1 EAESG
6 SLLTA
11 HVFAFRGFERR
22 IYSAARSIGYMMNEQ
37 LHGKLLSARA
47 NNQTLP
53 GAPTRIANP
62 PGHGKV
68 VVKVVPRPAA
78 IPKFVRQQSVFSVL
92 LPTGGCPPTFGGT
105 CKIQVTSPLK
115 FSGFGSK

>member
-1 EAESG
+1 ESG

-53 GAPTRIANP
+53 GAPTGIANR
-62 PGHGKV
+62 PGHGKIA
-68 VVKVVPRPAA
+68 VKVLRSAA
-78 IPKFVRQQSVFSVL
+78 AMPKSVRHQSVLWVL
-92 LPTGGCPPTFGGT
+92 LTTGGVPQLLAEPP
-105 CKIQVTSPLK
+105 KSKSQVI
-115 FSGFGSK
+115 